1 MHNTLI
7 EAVHVAAEVNVVANC
22 KSRGGQRW
30 VDRPFNFFQ
39 DSGALGYEHEFICC
53 SMENPIAEFTVVEIA
68 ARGNGHQCVSVRWD
82 CVKRYAFL
90 LFH

>member
-68 ARGNGHQCVSVRWD
+68 ARGNGRQ
-82 CVKRYAFL
+82 
-90 LFH
+90 